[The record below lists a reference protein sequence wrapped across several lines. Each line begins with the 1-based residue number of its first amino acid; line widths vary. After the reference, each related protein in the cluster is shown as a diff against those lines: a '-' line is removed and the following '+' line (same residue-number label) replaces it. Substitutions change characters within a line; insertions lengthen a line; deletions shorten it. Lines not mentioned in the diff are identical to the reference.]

1 MNPRHRLHDAF
12 VLHRRPFRNS
22 SYIVDLMTQDEGK
35 VAVIARGS
43 RGGQG
48 GSLALL
54 QPFRLL
60 QVGWGGRGE
69 LKNLHAVEPK
79 ERGYALTG
87 RRMFCGLYAN
97 ELMVRLLHCSD
108 PHPEIYH
115 LYQQLITALSDG
127 AEEGRLL
134 RSFEVQLLEQV
145 GFGIDLHQDS
155 AGAPIDAQ
163 QRYCYHP
170 EEGMVRLQ
178 REGHRSLA
186 VTGKTLEW
194 LRMTSEQ
201 AESSILVEA
210 KQLLRR
216 VIDAHI
222 PGELQSRKLMAQYS
236 TIQ

>member
-1 MNPRHRLHDAF
+1 MNSRHRLHDAF

-22 SYIVDLMTQDEGK
+22 SHIVDLMTSDEGK
-35 VAVIARGS
+35 IAVIARGS
-43 RGGQG
+43 SRGKGAQM
-48 GSLALL
+48 ALL
-54 QPFRLL
+54 QPFRPL
-60 QVGWGGRGE
+60 QVSWSGRGE
-69 LKNLHAVEPK
+69 LQNLNAVEPK
-79 ERGYALTG
+79 EKGYALTG

-97 ELMVRLLHCSD
+97 ELMVRLLHRGD
-108 PHPEIYH
+108 PHPELYS
-115 LYQQLITALSDG
+115 LYQQLIAALSDG
-127 AEEGRLL
+127 EEEGRLL
-134 RSFEVQLLEQV
+134 RSFEIQLLEQV

-178 REGHRSLA
+178 AESSRSTT
-186 VTGKTLEW
+186 VRGKTLEW
-194 LRMTSEQ
+194 LRATGEQ
-201 AESSILVEA
+201 VESSILIEA
-210 KQLLRR
+210 RQLLRS